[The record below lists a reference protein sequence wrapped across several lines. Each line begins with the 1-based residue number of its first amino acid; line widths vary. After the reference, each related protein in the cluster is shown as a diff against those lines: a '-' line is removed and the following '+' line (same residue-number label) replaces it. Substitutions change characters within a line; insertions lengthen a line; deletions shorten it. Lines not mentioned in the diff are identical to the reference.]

1 VPGGL
6 VTGWTAAGTASGLVV
21 LAMLDGAFSGFR
33 SSLGRTG
40 LIDHRAADRVA
51 ARRGAVLCCV
61 LLLPVVAAVSVD
73 AVLLHPARLGV
84 YTWAGLAMLAVYLPY
99 ALIALTAIGCY
110 LTMSWRKRYLASA
123 VILGPFTLLRP
134 AAAVAGGMLGVIAS
148 RDGVAAACTVAAVAA
163 ILAVEPAAGRI
174 WYRNKELLAFR
185 AQVKE
190 RARQVLPEAGELGLQ
205 RGGDGTAFRQTAFR

>member
-1 VPGGL
+1 
-6 VTGWTAAGTASGLVV
+6 VTGWSAVGTAGGLFV

-40 LIDHRAADRVA
+40 LIDHRAADRIA
-51 ARRGAVLCCV
+51 ARRGVVLCGV

-73 AVLLHPARLGV
+73 ALLLRPARLVV
-84 YTWAGLAMLAVYLPY
+84 YTWAGIAMLAVYLPY

-110 LTMSWRKRYLASA
+110 VTVSWRKRYLASA
-123 VILGPFTLLRP
+123 VILGPFTLVRP
-134 AAAVAGGMLGVIAS
+134 AVVITGGVLGVIAS
-148 RDGVAAACTVAAVAA
+148 RDAVTAACAVAAVAA

-174 WYRNKELLAFR
+174 WYRMKELLTTR

-190 RARQVLPEAGELGLQ
+190 CASQVLPEAGELGLQ
-205 RGGDGTAFRQTAFR
+205 RGGDGSAFR